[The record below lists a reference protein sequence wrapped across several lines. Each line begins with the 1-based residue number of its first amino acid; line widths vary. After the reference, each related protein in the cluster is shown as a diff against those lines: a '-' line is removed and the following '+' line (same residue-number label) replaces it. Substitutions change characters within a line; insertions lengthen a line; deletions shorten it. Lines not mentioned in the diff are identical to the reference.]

1 MEGGRLQ
8 EVVAQRCWTV
18 SDLRNFHSS
27 ILFAPLT
34 QKKETS
40 NENTTRWNN
49 IEMEMKYMDLN
60 PWNPKTN
67 TSTP

>member
-18 SDLRNFHSS
+18 SDLKNFYSS

-40 NENTTRWNN
+40 NENITWWNN
-49 IEMEMKYMDLN
+49 IEMEMK
-60 PWNPKTN
+60 
-67 TSTP
+67 